1 VGSPESRREKR
12 ALRASTVSRYLYG
25 IGKDLLEVFEHLPPS
40 TAQEHPEEV
49 GEALEALKARLMAME
64 STSPPVAAMSLF
76 ARFVAAS
83 GGPNLPLDDEWGDIE
98 AGEHVRINMLGPVHF
113 LGVLKRLDARTLP
126 HSFERLRLRGMAIL
140 GMRLGMRWGEI
151 QHVRLKDMHIERVPQ
166 TGRITGDVAVRP
178 TAHANPKNAQSIRQ
192 LWMDAFIP
200 QDEMDNLLELYRLS
214 SKLPGRANDRERLGY
229 LFCDPDAPDLPPR
242 RETTNTLIVQAMR
255 QETLDPELVF
265 HTLRHSAATIT
276 LLRLY
281 SHPFGH
287 VLHKLVPG
295 LKELEEGCLLPD
307 GLGACLSMRSNE
319 DRSRLYQISSLL
331 GHIDPSSTARYY
343 LHLMDLVVH
352 LQILEHQRDDRRAEA
367 AIDGVLLSTIHKRRY
382 RSRKRT
388 RVKHQ
393 GAP

>member
-1 VGSPESRREKR
+1 
-12 ALRASTVSRYLYG
+12 
-25 IGKDLLEVFEHLPPS
+25 
-40 TAQEHPEEV
+40 
-49 GEALEALKARLMAME
+49 
-64 STSPPVAAMSLF
+64 
-76 ARFVAAS
+76 
-83 GGPNLPLDDEWGDIE
+83 
-98 AGEHVRINMLGPVHF
+98 
-113 LGVLKRLDARTLP
+113 
-126 HSFERLRLRGMAIL
+126 
-140 GMRLGMRWGEI
+140 
-151 QHVRLKDMHIERVPQ
+151 
-166 TGRITGDVAVRP
+166 VAVRP

-214 SKLPGRANDRERLGY
+214 SKLPGRANGRERLGY

-255 QETLDPELVF
+255 QETRDPELVF
-265 HTLRHSAATIT
+265 HTLRHSAATVT

-287 VLHKLVPG
+287 VLYKLVPG

-319 DRSRLYQISSLL
+319 DRSLLYQISSLL
-331 GHIDPSSTARYY
+331 GHIDPSSTARHY
-343 LHLMDLVVH
+343 LHLMDLIVH

-367 AIDGVLLSTIHKRRY
+367 AIDGISLSSVHKRRY
-382 RSRKRT
+382 RDRQRLKKR
-388 RVKHQ
+388 